1 MPQRRLAWKNLKQA
15 QEWACVIGAPAGQVR
30 FVCPECQAQ
39 TAVLKAGAFNCQQCQ
54 TAFVASAGAVTPTY
68 HRFVIRRSMP
78 REGEP
83 AEVQR

>member
-1 MPQRRLAWKNLKQA
+1 M
-15 QEWACVIGAPAGQVR
+15 IGAPAGQVR

-39 TAVLKAGAFNCQQCQ
+39 TAVLKAGAFDCSRCQ
-54 TAFVASAGAVTPTY
+54 TAYVATVGAVTPMY
-68 HRFVIRRSMP
+68 HRFVIRGSMP